1 MVMQM
6 EALECG
12 AAALA
17 MVLAYHGK
25 WLPLEQVRETCG
37 VNRDGSSASSLLKAA
52 RTYGMEAHGYHAS
65 AEALE
70 GMQPAILHWNFNHF
84 VVFRGFKHGHAYVND
99 PALGP
104 MKLTMDDFRRAFTG
118 VALEMKPTA
127 DFQPEGAPISI
138 LSYVRKYLNGAREAF
153 WLTFVFSLLAAFV
166 AISLPLFTNIFF
178 DEILSSQN
186 RDWGPT
192 FITAMVV
199 VALFAFLLEYLKDK
213 YSLRIAG
220 SLALKGNVGFLQQLL
235 RLPMSFYAMRYVGD
249 LQQRQHLNERITKS
263 LVDVL
268 APQLINIALL
278 VLYLV
283 LMVSYSPM
291 LSLVGIIAALINL
304 ALIQWFAHKRVN
316 LIRTTEQSEGRYFS
330 TTVSCID
337 NMESIKAA
345 GAETGFFA
353 YWSGLWAQ
361 KFNRANDA
369 DDQEIRMGVVPIL
382 VTGLVDAAVLIL
394 GAVYILKGELTIG
407 MLMAFQGF
415 MASFITPVSEV
426 VGASQRIIEMRSQ
439 MERVDDV
446 MKYQQNSHRM
456 PSSPTSPTPDPS
468 RGGEGS
474 IYSQGDNCPQ
484 GKSGDTGTHPQGMYD
499 DTDTHPQGM
508 YDGTELSTPLPPAG
522 GVGGGAAGGAGPAGS
537 GKLGGDVELRHV
549 TFGYSH
555 MQPPLIDDFSLH
567 IKPGSSVAIVGSSGC
582 GKSTLAKLIT
592 GLYTPWSGEVLFD
605 GRNITSISSEEFTN
619 SVAAIDQNIVL
630 FDDTVAQNIRMW
642 DHSIEDFTMMMA
654 CNDAQIRNDIVSRP
668 EGFATRLVKGGQ
680 NFSGGQRQRMEI
692 ATALAKEPV
701 VLIMDEAT
709 SALDPKT
716 EDEVMQ
722 AVRMMGPTL
731 IVVAHR
737 LSTIRDCD
745 EIIVMDQGRIVQRGT
760 HDELMAQPGLY
771 QELMNNE

>member
-1 MVMQM
+1 MSFISNIIAKVTHLPFPRKGQGVSSVPMVMQM

-12 AAALA
+12 AATLA

-25 WLPLEQVRETCG
+25 WLPLEQVREACG

-52 RTYGMEAHGYHAS
+52 RSYGMEANGYRVS

-84 VVFRGFKHGHAYVND
+84 VVFRGFKHGHAYIND

-104 MKLTMDDFRRAFTG
+104 MQLTMADFRRSFTG
-118 VALEMKPTA
+118 VALEMKPTD
-127 DFQPEGAPISI
+127 DFQPEGAPVSI
-138 LSYVRKYLNGAREAF
+138 FSYVRKYLNGAREAF

-166 AISLPLFTNIFF
+166 AISVPLFTNIFF
-178 DEILSSQN
+178 DEILSGRN
-186 RDWGPT
+186 RDWGAT
-192 FITAMVV
+192 FITAMGA
-199 VALFAFLLEYLKDK
+199 VALFAFVLEFLKDK

-220 SLALKGNVGFLQQLL
+220 SLALKGNMGFLQHLL
-235 RLPMSFYAMRYVGD
+235 HLPMSFYAMRYVGD

-278 VLYLV
+278 VLYLI
-283 LMVSYSPM
+283 LMFSYSAM
-291 LSLVGIIAALINL
+291 LSLVGVLAALFNL
-304 ALIQWFAHKRVN
+304 AVIQWFAHKRAN
-316 LIRTTEQSEGRYFS
+316 LIRTTEQSVGRYFS

-446 MKYQQNSHRM
+446 MRY
-456 PSSPTSPTPDPS
+456 SPTRGPSSPTPDPS

-474 IYSQGDNCPQ
+474 IYSQGDD
-484 GKSGDTGTHPQGMYD
+484 SATG
-499 DTDTHPQGM
+499 
-508 YDGTELSTPLPPAG
+508 LSTPLPPEG
-522 GVGGGAAGGAGPAGS
+522 GVGGGA

-549 TFGYSH
+549 TFGYSR
-555 MQPPLIDDFSLH
+555 MQPPLIEDFSLH
-567 IKPGSSVAIVGSSGC
+567 IEPGRSVAIVGSSGC

-592 GLYTPWSGEVLFD
+592 GLFKPWSGEVLFD
-605 GRNITSISSEEFTN
+605 GRDIMSISSEEFTN

-642 DHSIEDFTMMMA
+642 DHSIEDFTRLMA
-654 CNDAQIRNDIVSRP
+654 CNDAQIRTDIVSRP

-745 EIIVMDQGRIVQRGT
+745 EIIVMDQGHIVQRGT